1 MLSKENNRDDVERAR
16 AYLNQ
21 FTGVERVYTAVLSKA
36 DKSAKPIQ
44 FNRDYPETASTV
56 INRKEVPGRYT
67 KQGFTVVQA
76 SLKNLRKD
84 FESEKWVLGESG
96 GRGIDFGQLEQ
107 QLGLRYRD
115 DYIKEWKDYIK
126 QTSIVW
132 SGSLQDAANKLQ
144 ILSGPRSP
152 LLLCLFVASTN
163 SAVGD
168 KAIEDALQPARFVV
182 DPGTPPNKLNGGAN
196 GPYIEGLAGLQD
208 PIAQLAKIPES
219 MRAGDP
225 SAGAANTWAQTARS
239 AAIKI
244 AGSFNADP
252 VDNLDQRV
260 RKLLLDPIEGAMP
273 KLRSMDVGAMNG
285 KGGQFCAELRPLF
298 SKYPFKSPAPDA
310 TLDEFNSVFQKPT
323 GKLWQFYNANLTTML
338 REDTGAYSAVPAP
351 TMSLTQQFLSWFN
364 RMAGISKLFA
374 GANPQFAFK
383 VQPSSVE
390 GLKTSRL
397 SIGGKGGALGAAGT
411 QFTWPGDASRGV
423 EWTLGSDPAP
433 QYYKGIWGV
442 FAWFESAENWQS
454 RGGNSYTVTWQL
466 MIGNR
471 PRQDADG
478 RPQRAY
484 LDVEMS
490 PPLFRKDYL
499 RQVANCPAAVAR
511 PGN

>member
-126 QTSIVW
+126 QTSIVG

-182 DPGTPPNKLNGGAN
+182 DPGTPPNKLN
-196 GPYIEGLAGLQD
+196 
-208 PIAQLAKIPES
+208 
-219 MRAGDP
+219 
-225 SAGAANTWAQTARS
+225 
-239 AAIKI
+239 
-244 AGSFNADP
+244 
-252 VDNLDQRV
+252 
-260 RKLLLDPIEGAMP
+260 
-273 KLRSMDVGAMNG
+273 
-285 KGGQFCAELRPLF
+285 
-298 SKYPFKSPAPDA
+298 
-310 TLDEFNSVFQKPT
+310 
-323 GKLWQFYNANLTTML
+323 
-338 REDTGAYSAVPAP
+338 
-351 TMSLTQQFLSWFN
+351 
-364 RMAGISKLFA
+364 
-374 GANPQFAFK
+374 
-383 VQPSSVE
+383 
-390 GLKTSRL
+390 
-397 SIGGKGGALGAAGT
+397 
-411 QFTWPGDASRGV
+411 
-423 EWTLGSDPAP
+423 
-433 QYYKGIWGV
+433 
-442 FAWFESAENWQS
+442 
-454 RGGNSYTVTWQL
+454 
-466 MIGNR
+466 
-471 PRQDADG
+471 
-478 RPQRAY
+478 
-484 LDVEMS
+484 
-490 PPLFRKDYL
+490 
-499 RQVANCPAAVAR
+499 
-511 PGN
+511 